1 MYNLFKHPIILIF
14 LLLSTLS
21 FTLFANEPALKGID
35 ISEWQGSINF
45 ESVKEDGIEVVYIRA
60 GEGSDYEDAYFTAHY
75 EGARTAHLKIGFYHY
90 VTATS
95 TEEAKVQAQ
104 YFANLIKD
112 KHMDCR
118 PAMDFESFGDLSENE
133 INAIAQTYLDTLT
146 QLTNITPL
154 LYTDEYNAANL
165 WLPSLNQYPLWIAE
179 YDVTAPS
186 SLGPWENWSGFQYSD
201 TGNIKGIV
209 GHVDLDYFNE
219 TTFITKTE
227 HPIPDLK
234 PTPPVVSNYFTYIV
248 QPADTLS
255 ALASRFHTTIQTLVK
270 LNHIPNPN
278 LIYIGQTLKIPKSP
292 SSSEPSKPIT
302 PTPDDFSFIDYTVQ
316 PGDNLSTI
324 AQNYHTTVNTL
335 VKLNHIANPNLIYIN
350 QILKIPVSPS
360 NTPQTS
366 SKTYIVQPGDT
377 LSSIAIRY
385 HTTVSHLVMLNHIS
399 NPNLIYAGQIL
410 IL

>member
-1 MYNLFKHPIILIF
+1 MYNLFKHFSVLIF
-14 LLLSTLS
+14 LLFSTLS
-21 FTLFANEPALKGID
+21 FTLFANEPILKGID

-45 ESVKEDGIEVVYIRA
+45 ESVKENGIEVVYIRA
-60 GEGSDYEDAYFTAHY
+60 GEGSNYEDAYFTAHY
-75 EGARTAHLKIGFYHY
+75 EGARASHLKIGFYHY

-95 TEEAKVQAQ
+95 PKEAKIQAQ

-133 INAIAQTYLDTLT
+133 INAIAQTYLDTLA
-146 QLTNITPL
+146 QLTHITPL

-165 WLPSLNQYPLWIAE
+165 WSPSLNQYPLWIAE
-179 YDVTAPS
+179 YDVTTPS

-270 LNHIPNPN
+270 LNHITNPN
-278 LIYIGQTLKIPKSP
+278 LIYIGQILKIPKTSNLDP
-292 SSSEPSKPIT
+292 P
-302 PTPDDFSFIDYTVQ
+302 SFINYIVQ